1 MAPHFKVGCH
11 ACPAQCASTYAN
23 PCLCTLGLSS
33 EKKADGMGRAGSFQ
47 YGARHGLGVFTLS
60 TKVAYCGVFQQG
72 QRNGPGVICIGGGG
86 ISLPLWPVLV
96 CICRAGQRE
105 AASAV
110 NFRQDC
116 LQHALLITDA
126 IIDILIRTWMCTHP
140 SQKLYYGVMLCGSCP
155 IMPYQPSSER
165 SQIG

>member
-1 MAPHFKVGCH
+1 
-11 ACPAQCASTYAN
+11 
-23 PCLCTLGLSS
+23 
-33 EKKADGMGRAGSFQ
+33 MGRAGSFQ
-47 YGARHGLGVFTLS
+47 HGARHGLGVFTLS

-86 ISLPLWPVLV
+86 ISLPLWPVVV

-105 AASAV
+105 AVSAV

-126 IIDILIRTWMCTHP
+126 IMAQVTLIAHVRRDQHAAANVDARTLRGHANMCYALSKRKT
-140 SQKLYYGVMLCGSCP
+140 
-155 IMPYQPSSER
+155 R
-165 SQIG
+165 A